1 MRRHA
6 PYEEEL
12 LIKYLT
18 FLNVRGKDDDFAN
31 SEELYQLARYRWP
44 KSPRHKS
51 ETLGED
57 HFCRYREETD

>member
-1 MRRHA
+1 MT

-12 LIKYLT
+12 LTKCLT
-18 FLNVRGKDDDFAN
+18 FLNVRCKDGDFAN
-31 SEELYQLARYRWP
+31 SEELYELARYRWP

-57 HFCRYREETD
+57 HFCRYR